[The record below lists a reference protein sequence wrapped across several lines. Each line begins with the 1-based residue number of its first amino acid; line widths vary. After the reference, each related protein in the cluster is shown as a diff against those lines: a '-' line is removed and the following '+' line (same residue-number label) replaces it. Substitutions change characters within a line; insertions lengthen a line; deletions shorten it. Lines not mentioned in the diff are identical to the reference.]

1 MKGKKSA
8 YYYPVK
14 FLHLLTQGKR
24 RMRIEKAVKK
34 GWLLNFMDD
43 LTDKNSEMIA
53 NLVKSAKNIDPSIEL
68 KNKKIR

>member
-1 MKGKKSA
+1 
-8 YYYPVK
+8 
-14 FLHLLTQGKR
+14 
-24 RMRIEKAVKK
+24 MRIEKAVKK